1 MTEENDIDM
10 TWDGNKDLSVAIS
23 FIKSP
28 LWIEG
33 EENFYTNCLLRE
45 LLQKCSGGKVIEM
58 LKSILSSEERCALI
72 KSEFVIKTET
82 QLEENNTEFTSQMYL
97 SQEDV
102 KLETEYDVVFEWS
115 PFSVRSRMIEMENV
129 PFMAEKKRDKIDYMW
144 RDVQRR
150 ANFYGFDAKVPAP
163 YPLKEFDLAN
173 KVAILGKDQG
183 WIKEYT
189 ILTYKKWFLEHLE
202 PGSEPNLSSTLKE
215 IGLDSDSLIIQAQTN
230 EIEQK
235 YLKNTEMAKNKGI
248 FGSPTFIVENEVF
261 WGDDRCEDAIKWLS
275 K

>member
-1 MTEENDIDM
+1 MR
-10 TWDGNKDLSVAIS
+10 K
-23 FIKSP
+23 
-28 LWIEG
+28 IEFWYSIG
-33 EENFYTNCLLRE
+33 STYT
-45 LLQKCSGGKVIEM
+45 
-58 LKSILSSEERCALI
+58 
-72 KSEFVIKTET
+72 
-82 QLEENNTEFTSQMYL
+82 YL
-97 SQEDV
+97 STQR
-102 KLETEYDVVFEWS
+102 LAQIETENEVVFEWC

-150 ANFYGFDAKVPAP
+150 ANFYGFDAEVPAP

-202 PGSEPNLSSTLKE
+202 PGLEPNLSSTLKE
-215 IGLDSDSLIIQAQTN
+215 IGLDSDNVIKQAQKDD
-230 EIEQK
+230 IEQK
-235 YLKNTEMAKNKGI
+235 YLINTEMAKNKGI

>member
-1 MTEENDIDM
+1 MKRIDFWYSIGS
-10 TWDGNKDLSVAIS
+10 T
-23 FIKSP
+23 
-28 LWIEG
+28 
-33 EENFYTNCLLRE
+33 YT
-45 LLQKCSGGKVIEM
+45 
-58 LKSILSSEERCALI
+58 
-72 KSEFVIKTET
+72 
-82 QLEENNTEFTSQMYL
+82 YL
-97 SQEDV
+97 STQRLSEIERQNNV
-102 KLETEYDVVFEWS
+102 IFEWC

-129 PFMAEKKRDKIDYMW
+129 PFMAEKKRDKIEYMW

-189 ILTYKKWFLEHLE
+189 ILAYKKWFLEHLE
-202 PGSEPNLSSTLKE
+202 PGSEPNLSSTLRE
-215 IGLDSDSLIIQAQTN
+215 IGLDAKNIIELAQTD

-261 WGDDRCEDAIKWLS
+261 WGDDRCEDAIKWLL

>member
-1 MTEENDIDM
+1 MKKIEFWYSIGSTYTYISTQRLTEIA
-10 TWDGNKDLSVAIS
+10 NKKM
-23 FIKSP
+23 F
-28 LWIEG
+28 E
-33 EENFYTNCLLRE
+33 
-45 LLQKCSGGKVIEM
+45 
-58 LKSILSSEERCALI
+58 
-72 KSEFVIKTET
+72 
-82 QLEENNTEFTSQMYL
+82 
-97 SQEDV
+97 
-102 KLETEYDVVFEWS
+102 FEWC

-173 KVAILGKDQG
+173 KVAILGKNQG

-189 ILTYKKWFLEHLE
+189 ILSYKKWFLEHLE

-215 IGLDSDSLIIQAQTN
+215 IGLDSESVIKLAQKD

-261 WGDDRCEDAIKWLS
+261 WGDVRCEDAIKWLL

>member
-1 MTEENDIDM
+1 M
-10 TWDGNKDLSVAIS
+10 K
-23 FIKSP
+23 K
-28 LWIEG
+28 IEFWYSIG
-33 EENFYTNCLLRE
+33 STYT
-45 LLQKCSGGKVIEM
+45 
-58 LKSILSSEERCALI
+58 
-72 KSEFVIKTET
+72 
-82 QLEENNTEFTSQMYL
+82 YL
-97 SQEDV
+97 STQRLGQIESQNEV
-102 KLETEYDVVFEWS
+102 KFEWM

-150 ANFYGFDAKVPAP
+150 AKFYGFDAKIPAP

-173 KVAILGKDQG
+173 KVAIMGKDQG

-189 ILTYKKWFLEHLE
+189 VLTYKKWFLEHLE
-202 PGSEPNLSSTLKE
+202 PGSEPNLSSTLEE
-215 IGLDSDSLIIQAQTN
+215 IGLDAKNIIKQAQADD
-230 EIEQK
+230 IEQK

>member
-1 MTEENDIDM
+1 MR
-10 TWDGNKDLSVAIS
+10 K
-23 FIKSP
+23 
-28 LWIEG
+28 IEFWYSIG
-33 EENFYTNCLLRE
+33 STYT
-45 LLQKCSGGKVIEM
+45 
-58 LKSILSSEERCALI
+58 
-72 KSEFVIKTET
+72 
-82 QLEENNTEFTSQMYL
+82 YL
-97 SQEDV
+97 STQRLAQIE
-102 KLETEYDVVFEWS
+102 KENEVVFEWS

-189 ILTYKKWFLEHLE
+189 ILTYKKWFLDHLE

-215 IGLDSDSLIIQAQTN
+215 IGLDSDSLIKQAQTD

>member
-1 MTEENDIDM
+1 M
-10 TWDGNKDLSVAIS
+10 K
-23 FIKSP
+23 K
-28 LWIEG
+28 IEFWYSIG
-33 EENFYTNCLLRE
+33 STYT
-45 LLQKCSGGKVIEM
+45 
-58 LKSILSSEERCALI
+58 
-72 KSEFVIKTET
+72 
-82 QLEENNTEFTSQMYL
+82 YL
-97 SQEDV
+97 STQR
-102 KLETEYDVVFEWS
+102 LTEIANKKKIEFEWC

-173 KVAILGKDQG
+173 KVAIFGKDQG

-189 ILTYKKWFLEHLE
+189 ILTYKKWFLDHLE
-202 PGSEPNLSSTLKE
+202 PGSEPNLSSTLRE
-215 IGLDSDSLIIQAQTN
+215 IGLDPDKIINLAQAD

-235 YLKNTEMAKNKGI
+235 YLKNTEIAKNKGI
-248 FGSPTFIVENEVF
+248 FGSPSFTVENEVF
-261 WGDDRCEDAIKWLS
+261 WGDDRCEDAIKWLL

>member
-1 MTEENDIDM
+1 MR
-10 TWDGNKDLSVAIS
+10 K
-23 FIKSP
+23 
-28 LWIEG
+28 IEFWYSIG
-33 EENFYTNCLLRE
+33 STYT
-45 LLQKCSGGKVIEM
+45 
-58 LKSILSSEERCALI
+58 
-72 KSEFVIKTET
+72 
-82 QLEENNTEFTSQMYL
+82 YL
-97 SQEDV
+97 STQR
-102 KLETEYDVVFEWS
+102 LAQIETENEVVFEWC

-215 IGLDSDSLIIQAQTN
+215 IGLDSDSLIKKAQTD

-261 WGDDRCEDAIKWLS
+261 WGDDRCEDAIKWLL

>member
-1 MTEENDIDM
+1 MR
-10 TWDGNKDLSVAIS
+10 K
-23 FIKSP
+23 
-28 LWIEG
+28 IEFWYSIG
-33 EENFYTNCLLRE
+33 STYT
-45 LLQKCSGGKVIEM
+45 
-58 LKSILSSEERCALI
+58 
-72 KSEFVIKTET
+72 
-82 QLEENNTEFTSQMYL
+82 YL
-97 SQEDV
+97 STQR
-102 KLETEYDVVFEWS
+102 LAQIETENEVVFEWC

-150 ANFYGFDAKVPAP
+150 ANFYGFNAKVPAP

-189 ILTYKKWFLEHLE
+189 ILTYKKWFLDHLE

-215 IGLDSDSLIIQAQTN
+215 IGLDSDSLIKRAQTD

>member
-1 MTEENDIDM
+1 MR
-10 TWDGNKDLSVAIS
+10 K
-23 FIKSP
+23 
-28 LWIEG
+28 IEFWYSIG
-33 EENFYTNCLLRE
+33 STYT
-45 LLQKCSGGKVIEM
+45 
-58 LKSILSSEERCALI
+58 
-72 KSEFVIKTET
+72 
-82 QLEENNTEFTSQMYL
+82 YL
-97 SQEDV
+97 STQR
-102 KLETEYDVVFEWS
+102 LAQIETENEVVFEWC

-189 ILTYKKWFLEHLE
+189 VLTYKKWFLEHLE
-202 PGSEPNLSSTLKE
+202 PGSEPNLSSTLRE
-215 IGLDSDSLIIQAQTN
+215 IGLDAENIIKLAQSD

-235 YLKNTEMAKNKGI
+235 YFKNTEMAKNKGI
-248 FGSPTFIVENEVF
+248 FGSPTFIYDGKEVF
-261 WGDDRCEDAIKWLS
+261 WGDDRLEDCIKWIKLQS
-275 K
+275 E

>member
-1 MTEENDIDM
+1 M
-10 TWDGNKDLSVAIS
+10 K
-23 FIKSP
+23 K
-28 LWIEG
+28 IEFWYSIG
-33 EENFYTNCLLRE
+33 STYT
-45 LLQKCSGGKVIEM
+45 
-58 LKSILSSEERCALI
+58 
-72 KSEFVIKTET
+72 
-82 QLEENNTEFTSQMYL
+82 YL
-97 SQEDV
+97 STQR
-102 KLETEYDVVFEWS
+102 LTEIANKKNIEFEWC

-202 PGSEPNLSSTLKE
+202 PGSEPNLSSTLRE
-215 IGLDSDSLIIQAQTN
+215 IGLDPDKIINLAQAD

-235 YLKNTEMAKNKGI
+235 YLKNTEIAKNKGI
-248 FGSPTFIVENEVF
+248 FGSPSFILENEVF
-261 WGDDRCEDAIKWLS
+261 WGDDRCEDAIKWLL

>member
-1 MTEENDIDM
+1 MR
-10 TWDGNKDLSVAIS
+10 K
-23 FIKSP
+23 
-28 LWIEG
+28 IEFWYSIG
-33 EENFYTNCLLRE
+33 STYT
-45 LLQKCSGGKVIEM
+45 
-58 LKSILSSEERCALI
+58 
-72 KSEFVIKTET
+72 
-82 QLEENNTEFTSQMYL
+82 YL
-97 SQEDV
+97 STQR
-102 KLETEYDVVFEWS
+102 LAQIETENEVVFEWC

-215 IGLDSDSLIIQAQTN
+215 IGLDPDNVIKQAQKD
-230 EIEQK
+230 EIDQK

>member
-1 MTEENDIDM
+1 MR
-10 TWDGNKDLSVAIS
+10 K
-23 FIKSP
+23 
-28 LWIEG
+28 IEFWYSIG
-33 EENFYTNCLLRE
+33 STYT
-45 LLQKCSGGKVIEM
+45 
-58 LKSILSSEERCALI
+58 
-72 KSEFVIKTET
+72 
-82 QLEENNTEFTSQMYL
+82 YL
-97 SQEDV
+97 STQR
-102 KLETEYDVVFEWS
+102 LAQIETENDVVFEWS

-150 ANFYGFDAKVPAP
+150 ANFYGFDAEVPAP

-215 IGLDSDSLIIQAQTN
+215 IGLDSDNVIKQAQKDD
-230 EIEQK
+230 IEQK

>member
-1 MTEENDIDM
+1 M
-10 TWDGNKDLSVAIS
+10 K
-23 FIKSP
+23 K
-28 LWIEG
+28 IEFWYSIG
-33 EENFYTNCLLRE
+33 STYT
-45 LLQKCSGGKVIEM
+45 
-58 LKSILSSEERCALI
+58 
-72 KSEFVIKTET
+72 
-82 QLEENNTEFTSQMYL
+82 YL
-97 SQEDV
+97 STQRLPEIANQ
-102 KLETEYDVVFEWS
+102 KNIEFEWC

-202 PGSEPNLSSTLKE
+202 PGSEPNLSSTLRE
-215 IGLDSDSLIIQAQTN
+215 IGLDPDKIINLAQAD

-248 FGSPTFIVENEVF
+248 FGSPSFTVENEVF
-261 WGDDRCEDAIKWLS
+261 WGDDRCEDAIKWLL

>member
-1 MTEENDIDM
+1 MKKIEFWYSIGSTYTYLSTQRLNDIA
-10 TWDGNKDLSVAIS
+10 NQKN
-23 FIKSP
+23 
-28 LWIEG
+28 IE
-33 EENFYTNCLLRE
+33 
-45 LLQKCSGGKVIEM
+45 
-58 LKSILSSEERCALI
+58 
-72 KSEFVIKTET
+72 
-82 QLEENNTEFTSQMYL
+82 
-97 SQEDV
+97 
-102 KLETEYDVVFEWS
+102 FEWY

-150 ANFYGFDAKVPAP
+150 ANFYGFDAKVPVP

-173 KVAILGKDQG
+173 KVAILGKNQG

-215 IGLDSDSLIIQAQTN
+215 IGLDSESVIKLAQTD

-261 WGDDRCEDAIKWLS
+261 WGDDRCEDAIKWLL

>member
-1 MTEENDIDM
+1 MR
-10 TWDGNKDLSVAIS
+10 K
-23 FIKSP
+23 
-28 LWIEG
+28 IEFWYSIG
-33 EENFYTNCLLRE
+33 STYT
-45 LLQKCSGGKVIEM
+45 
-58 LKSILSSEERCALI
+58 
-72 KSEFVIKTET
+72 
-82 QLEENNTEFTSQMYL
+82 YL
-97 SQEDV
+97 STQR
-102 KLETEYDVVFEWS
+102 LTEIANKKNIEFEWC

-173 KVAILGKDQG
+173 KVAIFGKDQG

-202 PGSEPNLSSTLKE
+202 PGSEPNLSSTLRE
-215 IGLDSDSLIIQAQTN
+215 IGLDPDKIINLAQAD

-235 YLKNTEMAKNKGI
+235 YLKNTEIAKNKGI
-248 FGSPTFIVENEVF
+248 FGSPSFTIENEVF
-261 WGDDRCEDAIKWLS
+261 WGDDRCEDAIKWLL

>member
-1 MTEENDIDM
+1 MR
-10 TWDGNKDLSVAIS
+10 K
-23 FIKSP
+23 
-28 LWIEG
+28 IEFWYSIG
-33 EENFYTNCLLRE
+33 STYT
-45 LLQKCSGGKVIEM
+45 
-58 LKSILSSEERCALI
+58 
-72 KSEFVIKTET
+72 
-82 QLEENNTEFTSQMYL
+82 YL
-97 SQEDV
+97 STQR
-102 KLETEYDVVFEWS
+102 LAQIETENEVIFEWS

-150 ANFYGFDAKVPAP
+150 ANFYGFDAEVPAP

-215 IGLDSDSLIIQAQTN
+215 IGLDSDNVIKQAQTD

-235 YLKNTEMAKNKGI
+235 YLKNTEMAKNNGI

>member
-1 MTEENDIDM
+1 M
-10 TWDGNKDLSVAIS
+10 K
-23 FIKSP
+23 K
-28 LWIEG
+28 IEFWYSIG
-33 EENFYTNCLLRE
+33 STYT
-45 LLQKCSGGKVIEM
+45 
-58 LKSILSSEERCALI
+58 
-72 KSEFVIKTET
+72 
-82 QLEENNTEFTSQMYL
+82 YL
-97 SQEDV
+97 STQR
-102 KLETEYDVVFEWS
+102 LTEIANKKKIEFEWC

-129 PFMAEKKRDKIDYMW
+129 PFMAEKKKDKIDYMW

-202 PGSEPNLSSTLKE
+202 PGSEPNLSSTLRE
-215 IGLDSDSLIIQAQTN
+215 IGLDPDKIINLAQAD

-248 FGSPTFIVENEVF
+248 FGSPSFIVENEVF
-261 WGDDRCEDAIKWLS
+261 WGDDRCEDAIKWLL

>member
-1 MTEENDIDM
+1 MR
-10 TWDGNKDLSVAIS
+10 K
-23 FIKSP
+23 
-28 LWIEG
+28 IEFWYSIG
-33 EENFYTNCLLRE
+33 STYTYPSSQRLPEIAN
-45 LLQKCSGGKVIEM
+45 QKNIE
-58 LKSILSSEERCALI
+58 
-72 KSEFVIKTET
+72 
-82 QLEENNTEFTSQMYL
+82 
-97 SQEDV
+97 
-102 KLETEYDVVFEWS
+102 FEWC

-173 KVAILGKDQG
+173 KVAIFGKDQG

-215 IGLDSDSLIIQAQTN
+215 IGLDPDKIINLAQED
-230 EIEQK
+230 EIELK

-248 FGSPTFIVENEVF
+248 FGSPSFIVENEVF
-261 WGDDRCEDAIKWLS
+261 WGDDRCEDAIKWLL

>member
-1 MTEENDIDM
+1 M
-10 TWDGNKDLSVAIS
+10 K
-23 FIKSP
+23 K
-28 LWIEG
+28 IEFWYSIG
-33 EENFYTNCLLRE
+33 STYT
-45 LLQKCSGGKVIEM
+45 
-58 LKSILSSEERCALI
+58 
-72 KSEFVIKTET
+72 
-82 QLEENNTEFTSQMYL
+82 YL
-97 SQEDV
+97 STQRLGQIESQNEV
-102 KLETEYDVVFEWS
+102 KFEWM

-150 ANFYGFDAKVPAP
+150 ANFYGFDAKIPAP

-173 KVAILGKDQG
+173 KVAIMGKDQG

-189 ILTYKKWFLEHLE
+189 VLTYKKWFLEHLE
-202 PGSEPNLSSTLKE
+202 PGSEPNLSSTLEE
-215 IGLDSDSLIIQAQTN
+215 IGLDAKNIIKQAQTDD
-230 EIEQK
+230 IEQK
-235 YLKNTEMAKNKGI
+235 YLKNTELAKNKGI

>member
-1 MTEENDIDM
+1 M
-10 TWDGNKDLSVAIS
+10 K
-23 FIKSP
+23 K
-28 LWIEG
+28 IEFWFSIG
-33 EENFYTNCLLRE
+33 STYT
-45 LLQKCSGGKVIEM
+45 
-58 LKSILSSEERCALI
+58 
-72 KSEFVIKTET
+72 
-82 QLEENNTEFTSQMYL
+82 YL
-97 SQEDV
+97 STQR
-102 KLETEYDVVFEWS
+102 LTEIANKKNIEFEWC

-202 PGSEPNLSSTLKE
+202 PGSEPNLSSTLRE
-215 IGLDSDSLIIQAQTN
+215 IGLDPDKIINLAQAD

-235 YLKNTEMAKNKGI
+235 YLKNTEIAKNKGI

-261 WGDDRCEDAIKWLS
+261 WGDDRCEDAIKWLL

>member
-1 MTEENDIDM
+1 MKKIEFWYSIGSTYTYLSTQRLNDIA
-10 TWDGNKDLSVAIS
+10 NQKN
-23 FIKSP
+23 
-28 LWIEG
+28 IE
-33 EENFYTNCLLRE
+33 
-45 LLQKCSGGKVIEM
+45 
-58 LKSILSSEERCALI
+58 
-72 KSEFVIKTET
+72 
-82 QLEENNTEFTSQMYL
+82 
-97 SQEDV
+97 
-102 KLETEYDVVFEWS
+102 FEWC

-202 PGSEPNLSSTLKE
+202 PGSEPNLSSTLRE
-215 IGLDSDSLIIQAQTN
+215 IGLDPDKIINLAQAN

-248 FGSPTFIVENEVF
+248 FGSPSFTVENEVF
-261 WGDDRCEDAIKWLS
+261 WGDDRCEDAIKWLL

>member
-1 MTEENDIDM
+1 MIN
-10 TWDGNKDLSVAIS
+10 
-23 FIKSP
+23 
-28 LWIEG
+28 IEFWYSIG
-33 EENFYTNCLLRE
+33 STYT
-45 LLQKCSGGKVIEM
+45 
-58 LKSILSSEERCALI
+58 
-72 KSEFVIKTET
+72 
-82 QLEENNTEFTSQMYL
+82 YL
-97 SQEDV
+97 STQR
-102 KLETEYDVVFEWS
+102 LTEIANKKNIEFEWC

-173 KVAILGKDQG
+173 KVAIFGKDQG

-202 PGSEPNLSSTLKE
+202 PGSEPNLSSTLRE
-215 IGLDSDSLIIQAQTN
+215 IGLDPDKIINLAQAD

-248 FGSPTFIVENEVF
+248 FGSPSFTVENEVF
-261 WGDDRCEDAIKWLS
+261 WGDDRCEDAIKWLL

>member
-1 MTEENDIDM
+1 M
-10 TWDGNKDLSVAIS
+10 K
-23 FIKSP
+23 K
-28 LWIEG
+28 IEFWYSIG
-33 EENFYTNCLLRE
+33 STYT
-45 LLQKCSGGKVIEM
+45 
-58 LKSILSSEERCALI
+58 
-72 KSEFVIKTET
+72 
-82 QLEENNTEFTSQMYL
+82 YL
-97 SQEDV
+97 STQR
-102 KLETEYDVVFEWS
+102 LTEIANKKKIEFEWC

-173 KVAILGKDQG
+173 KVAIFGKDQG

-202 PGSEPNLSSTLKE
+202 PGSEPNLSSTLRE
-215 IGLDSDSLIIQAQTN
+215 IGLDPDKIINLAQAD

-261 WGDDRCEDAIKWLS
+261 WGDDRCEDAIKWLL

>member
-1 MTEENDIDM
+1 M
-10 TWDGNKDLSVAIS
+10 K
-23 FIKSP
+23 K
-28 LWIEG
+28 IEFWYSIG
-33 EENFYTNCLLRE
+33 STYT
-45 LLQKCSGGKVIEM
+45 
-58 LKSILSSEERCALI
+58 
-72 KSEFVIKTET
+72 
-82 QLEENNTEFTSQMYL
+82 YL
-97 SQEDV
+97 STQRLGQIESQNEV
-102 KLETEYDVVFEWS
+102 KFEWM

-150 ANFYGFDAKVPAP
+150 ANFYGFDAKIPAP

-173 KVAILGKDQG
+173 KVAIMGKDQG

-189 ILTYKKWFLEHLE
+189 VLTYKKWFLEHLE
-202 PGSEPNLSSTLKE
+202 PGSEPNLSSTLEE
-215 IGLDSDSLIIQAQTN
+215 IGLDAKNIIKQAQADD
-230 EIEQK
+230 IEQK

>member
-1 MTEENDIDM
+1 MR
-10 TWDGNKDLSVAIS
+10 K
-23 FIKSP
+23 
-28 LWIEG
+28 IEFWYSIG
-33 EENFYTNCLLRE
+33 STYT
-45 LLQKCSGGKVIEM
+45 
-58 LKSILSSEERCALI
+58 
-72 KSEFVIKTET
+72 
-82 QLEENNTEFTSQMYL
+82 YL
-97 SQEDV
+97 STQR
-102 KLETEYDVVFEWS
+102 LAQIETENEVVFEWC

-202 PGSEPNLSSTLKE
+202 PGSEPNLSSTLNE
-215 IGLDSDSLIIQAQTN
+215 IGLDSDGIIKQALTD

-261 WGDDRCEDAIKWLS
+261 WGDDRCEDAIKWLL

>member
-1 MTEENDIDM
+1 M
-10 TWDGNKDLSVAIS
+10 K
-23 FIKSP
+23 K
-28 LWIEG
+28 IEFWYSIG
-33 EENFYTNCLLRE
+33 STYT
-45 LLQKCSGGKVIEM
+45 
-58 LKSILSSEERCALI
+58 
-72 KSEFVIKTET
+72 
-82 QLEENNTEFTSQMYL
+82 YL
-97 SQEDV
+97 STQR
-102 KLETEYDVVFEWS
+102 LTEIANKKNIEFEWC

-173 KVAILGKDQG
+173 KVAIFGKDQG

-202 PGSEPNLSSTLKE
+202 PGSEPNLSSTLRE
-215 IGLDSDSLIIQAQTN
+215 IGLDPDKIINLAQAD

-248 FGSPTFIVENEVF
+248 FGSPSFIVKNEVF
-261 WGDDRCEDAIKWLS
+261 WGDDRCEDAIKWLL

>member
-1 MTEENDIDM
+1 M
-10 TWDGNKDLSVAIS
+10 K
-23 FIKSP
+23 K
-28 LWIEG
+28 IEFWYSIG
-33 EENFYTNCLLRE
+33 STYT
-45 LLQKCSGGKVIEM
+45 
-58 LKSILSSEERCALI
+58 
-72 KSEFVIKTET
+72 
-82 QLEENNTEFTSQMYL
+82 YL
-97 SQEDV
+97 STQR
-102 KLETEYDVVFEWS
+102 LTEIANKKKIEFEWC

-202 PGSEPNLSSTLKE
+202 PGSEPNLSSTLRE
-215 IGLDSDSLIIQAQTN
+215 IGLDPDKIINLAQAN

-261 WGDDRCEDAIKWLS
+261 WGDDRCEDAVKWLL

>member
-1 MTEENDIDM
+1 M
-10 TWDGNKDLSVAIS
+10 K
-23 FIKSP
+23 K
-28 LWIEG
+28 IEFWYSIG
-33 EENFYTNCLLRE
+33 STYT
-45 LLQKCSGGKVIEM
+45 
-58 LKSILSSEERCALI
+58 
-72 KSEFVIKTET
+72 
-82 QLEENNTEFTSQMYL
+82 YL
-97 SQEDV
+97 STQR
-102 KLETEYDVVFEWS
+102 LTEIANKKNIEFEWW

-173 KVAILGKDQG
+173 KVAIFGKDQG

-202 PGSEPNLSSTLKE
+202 PGSEPNLSSTLRE
-215 IGLDSDSLIIQAQTN
+215 IGLDPDKIINLAQAD

-248 FGSPTFIVENEVF
+248 FGSPSFIVENEVF
-261 WGDDRCEDAIKWLS
+261 WGDDRCEDAIKWLL

>member
-1 MTEENDIDM
+1 MKKIEFWYSIGSTYTYLSTQRLNDIA
-10 TWDGNKDLSVAIS
+10 NQKN
-23 FIKSP
+23 
-28 LWIEG
+28 IE
-33 EENFYTNCLLRE
+33 
-45 LLQKCSGGKVIEM
+45 
-58 LKSILSSEERCALI
+58 
-72 KSEFVIKTET
+72 
-82 QLEENNTEFTSQMYL
+82 
-97 SQEDV
+97 
-102 KLETEYDVVFEWS
+102 FEWC

-150 ANFYGFDAKVPAP
+150 ANFYGFDAKVPVP

-173 KVAILGKDQG
+173 KVAILGKNQG

-215 IGLDSDSLIIQAQTN
+215 IGLDSESVIKLAQTD

-261 WGDDRCEDAIKWLS
+261 WGDDRCEDAIKWLL

>member
-1 MTEENDIDM
+1 M
-10 TWDGNKDLSVAIS
+10 K
-23 FIKSP
+23 K
-28 LWIEG
+28 IEFWYSIG
-33 EENFYTNCLLRE
+33 STYT
-45 LLQKCSGGKVIEM
+45 
-58 LKSILSSEERCALI
+58 
-72 KSEFVIKTET
+72 
-82 QLEENNTEFTSQMYL
+82 YL
-97 SQEDV
+97 STQRLGQIESQNEV
-102 KLETEYDVVFEWS
+102 KFEWM

-150 ANFYGFDAKVPAP
+150 ANFYGFDAKIPAP

-173 KVAILGKDQG
+173 KVAIMGKDQG

-189 ILTYKKWFLEHLE
+189 VLTYKKWFLEHLE
-202 PGSEPNLSSTLKE
+202 PGSEPNLSSTLEE
-215 IGLDSDSLIIQAQTN
+215 IGLDAKNIIKQAQTDD
-230 EIEQK
+230 IEQK

>member
-1 MTEENDIDM
+1 M
-10 TWDGNKDLSVAIS
+10 K
-23 FIKSP
+23 K
-28 LWIEG
+28 IEFWYSIG
-33 EENFYTNCLLRE
+33 STYT
-45 LLQKCSGGKVIEM
+45 
-58 LKSILSSEERCALI
+58 
-72 KSEFVIKTET
+72 
-82 QLEENNTEFTSQMYL
+82 YL
-97 SQEDV
+97 STQRLKDIANQKNIE
-102 KLETEYDVVFEWS
+102 FEWC

-189 ILTYKKWFLEHLE
+189 ILTYKKWFLEHFE
-202 PGSEPNLSSTLKE
+202 PGSEPNLSSTLRE
-215 IGLDSDSLIIQAQTN
+215 IGLDPDKIINLAQAN

-248 FGSPTFIVENEVF
+248 FGSPSFTVENEVF
-261 WGDDRCEDAIKWLS
+261 WGDDRCEDAIKWLL